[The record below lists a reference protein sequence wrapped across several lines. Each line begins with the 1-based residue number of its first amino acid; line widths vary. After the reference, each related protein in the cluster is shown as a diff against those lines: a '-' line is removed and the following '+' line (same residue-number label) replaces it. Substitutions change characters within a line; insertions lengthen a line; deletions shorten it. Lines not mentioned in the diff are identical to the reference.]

1 MRAIKKIFP
10 VMMMFVFLLA
20 MGALNPCLATD
31 GEVLVTEVD
40 IKPETLNLKISHGK
54 SVITCFVEAPEGYEA
69 EEIIADSVIISE
81 VRGVMTVGTTI
92 EPVRSNIK
100 DDDED
105 GVNEL
110 MLKYSRSEL
119 QEVLKSNNLT
129 GQVEITVT
137 GSLTDTETFTGS
149 DTVRV
154 RGPRK

>member
-1 MRAIKKIFP
+1 
-10 VMMMFVFLLA
+10 
-20 MGALNPCLATD
+20 
-31 GEVLVTEVD
+31 
-40 IKPETLNLKISHGK
+40 
-54 SVITCFVEAPEGYEA
+54 
-69 EEIIADSVIISE
+69 
-81 VRGVMTVGTTI
+81 MTVGTTI

>member
-20 MGALNPCLATD
+20 TGAFSPCFATD
-31 GEVLVTEVD
+31 GEPLIAGVD
-40 IKPETLNLKISHGK
+40 IKPETLNLKSKGNW
-54 SVITCFVEAPEGYEA
+54 ITVFVEPPEGYEA
-69 EEIIADSVIISE
+69 ENIVADSVIISE
-81 VRGVMTVGTTI
+81 VRGVTTVGTTI
-92 EPVRSNIK
+92 EPVRSNIE

-119 QEVLKSNNLT
+119 QEVIKSNNLT

-137 GSLTDTETFTGS
+137 GSLTDAETFIGS
-149 DTVRV
+149 DTVKV
-154 RGPRK
+154 KGPKK

>member
-1 MRAIKKIFP
+1 MKVAKKICFLTMGFLILL
-10 VMMMFVFLLA
+10 VMGTLT
-20 MGALNPCLATD
+20 PCLATD
-31 GEVLVTEVD
+31 EEALVADVD
-40 IKPETLNLKISHGK
+40 IKPETLNLKSKGNW
-54 SVITCFVEAPEGYEA
+54 ITVFVEPPAGYEA
-69 EEIIADSVIISE
+69 EAIIADSVIISE
-81 VRGVMTVGTTI
+81 VRGVTTVGTTI

-137 GSLTDTETFTGS
+137 GSLTDAETFAGS

-154 RGPRK
+154 RGPKK